1 MKKLVAL
8 LICFLL
14 ATPLAAQQSLTAEA
28 QRNVNISRKMVDDKR
43 NTQIAM
49 FMSFSQEEKEKFWPL
64 YREYREAMAGVGDK
78 RLAVIVDYA
87 NNVDRMTDPLAK
99 QLLDRSFKVE
109 KEFIQTKERYVKK
122 FRRILPD
129 IKVVRLMQLENRMDI
144 AVDMKVAE
152 GIPLMK

>member
-1 MKKLVAL
+1 MNRPMTL

-14 ATPLAAQQSLTAEA
+14 SLPAYAQSVDLADA
-28 QRNVNISRKMVDDKR
+28 QRTVNISRKMIDDKR
-43 NTQIAM
+43 NNQIAM
-49 FMSFSQEEKEKFWPL
+49 FMNFTQEEKEKFWPL
-64 YREYREAMAGVGDK
+64 YREYRKAMAAVGDK
-78 RLAVIVDYA
+78 RLAVIVNYA

-99 QLLDRSFKVE
+99 KLLDQSFEVDKD
-109 KEFIQTKERYVKK
+109 FIRTKERYVKK

>member
-1 MKKLVAL
+1 MKKLIAL

-99 QLLDRSFKVE
+99 QLLDRSFKVD

>member
-1 MKKLVAL
+1 MKRLTAL
-8 LICFLL
+8 LICFFI
-14 ATPLAAQQSLTAEA
+14 SLPVFAEKVDPAEA
-28 QRNVNISRKMVDDKR
+28 QRTINISRKMIDDKR
-43 NTQIAM
+43 NNQIAM
-49 FMSFSQEEKEKFWPL
+49 FMSFSQKEKEKFWPL
-64 YREYREAMAGVGDK
+64 YREYRTAMAAVGDK

-87 NNVDRMTDPLAK
+87 NNVDNMTDPLARK
-99 QLLDRSFKVE
+99 LLDRSFSVD
-109 KEFIQTKERYVKK
+109 KEFIHTKERYVKK

>member
-1 MKKLVAL
+1 MKKLIAL

-87 NNVDRMTDPLAK
+87 NNVERMTDPLAK
-99 QLLDRSFKVE
+99 QLLDRSFKVD

>member
-1 MKKLVAL
+1 MTL

-14 ATPLAAQQSLTAEA
+14 SLPAYAQSVDLADA
-28 QRNVNISRKMVDDKR
+28 QRTVNISRKMIDDKR
-43 NTQIAM
+43 NNQIAM
-49 FMSFSQEEKEKFWPL
+49 FMNFTQEEKEKFWPL
-64 YREYREAMAGVGDK
+64 YREYRKDMAAVGDK
-78 RLAVIVDYA
+78 RLAVIVNYA

-99 QLLDRSFKVE
+99 KLLDQSFEVDKD
-109 KEFIQTKERYVKK
+109 FIRTKERYVKK

>member
-1 MKKLVAL
+1 
-8 LICFLL
+8 
-14 ATPLAAQQSLTAEA
+14 
-28 QRNVNISRKMVDDKR
+28 
-43 NTQIAM
+43 

-87 NNVDRMTDPLAK
+87 NNVERMTDPLAK
-99 QLLDRSFKVE
+99 QLLDRSFKVD

>member
-1 MKKLVAL
+1 MKKLIAL

-99 QLLDRSFKVE
+99 QLLERSFKVD

>member
-1 MKKLVAL
+1 M
-8 LICFLL
+8 
-14 ATPLAAQQSLTAEA
+14 AA
-28 QRNVNISRKMVDDKR
+28 
-43 NTQIAM
+43 
-49 FMSFSQEEKEKFWPL
+49 
-64 YREYREAMAGVGDK
+64 VGDK
-78 RLAVIVDYA
+78 RLAVIVNYA

-99 QLLDRSFKVE
+99 KLLDQSFEVDKD
-109 KEFIQTKERYVKK
+109 FIRTKERYVKK

>member
-1 MKKLVAL
+1 MKRLITL

-14 ATPLAAQQSLTAEA
+14 SISAYAQTVDMAKA
-28 QRNVNISRKMVDDKR
+28 QRTVNISRKMIDDKR
-43 NTQIAM
+43 NNQIAM
-49 FMSFSQEEKEKFWPL
+49 FMHFTQQEKEKFWPL
-64 YREYREAMAGVGDK
+64 YREYRKAMAAVGDK

-87 NNVDRMTDPLAK
+87 NNVDKMTDPLAK
-99 QLLDRSFKVE
+99 KLLDRSFDVD
-109 KEFIQTKERYVKK
+109 KEFIRTKERYVKK

-152 GIPLMK
+152 DIPLMK

>member
-1 MKKLVAL
+1 MKKLIAL

-64 YREYREAMAGVGDK
+64 YREYREAMAGVDGGDRGFADVFRRVEI
-78 RLAVIVDYA
+78 RLAC
-87 NNVDRMTDPLAK
+87 T
-99 QLLDRSFKVE
+99 Q
-109 KEFIQTKERYVKK
+109 
-122 FRRILPD
+122 
-129 IKVVRLMQLENRMDI
+129 
-144 AVDMKVAE
+144 
-152 GIPLMK
+152 

>member
-1 MKKLVAL
+1 MKKLIAL

>member
-1 MKKLVAL
+1 MTL

-14 ATPLAAQQSLTAEA
+14 SLPAYAQSVDLADA
-28 QRNVNISRKMVDDKR
+28 QRTVNISRKMIDDKR
-43 NTQIAM
+43 NNQIAM
-49 FMSFSQEEKEKFWPL
+49 FMNFTQEEKEKFWPL
-64 YREYREAMAGVGDK
+64 YREYRKAMAAVGDK
-78 RLAVIVDYA
+78 RLAVIVNYA

-99 QLLDRSFKVE
+99 KLLDQSFEVDKD
-109 KEFIQTKERYVKK
+109 FIRTKERYVKK

>member
-1 MKKLVAL
+1 MKKLIAL

-43 NTQIAM
+43 NTQIAI

-99 QLLDRSFKVE
+99 QLLDRSFKVD

>member
-1 MKKLVAL
+1 MTL

-14 ATPLAAQQSLTAEA
+14 SLPAYAQSVDLADA
-28 QRNVNISRKMVDDKR
+28 QRTVNISRKMIDDKR
-43 NTQIAM
+43 NNQIAM
-49 FMSFSQEEKEKFWPL
+49 FMNFTREEKEKFWPL
-64 YREYREAMAGVGDK
+64 YREYRKTMAAVGDK
-78 RLAVIVDYA
+78 RLAVIVNYA

-99 QLLDRSFKVE
+99 KLLDQSFEVDKD
-109 KEFIQTKERYVKK
+109 FIRTKERYVKK

>member
-1 MKKLVAL
+1 MKTLTAL
-8 LICFLL
+8 LICFIVSGPLL
-14 ATPLAAQQSLTAEA
+14 AQSSLTADA

-49 FMSFSQEEKEKFWPL
+49 FMSFTKEEKEKFWPL
-64 YREYREAMAGVGDK
+64 YREFRTAMAAVGDK

-87 NNVDRMTDPLAK
+87 NNVDNMTDSLAR
-99 QLLDRSFKVE
+99 QLLDRSFKVD
-109 KEFIQTKERYVKK
+109 KEFTRTKESYVKK

-144 AVDMKVAE
+144 AVDMKIAE

>member
-1 MKKLVAL
+1 MTL

-14 ATPLAAQQSLTAEA
+14 SLPAYAQSVDLADA
-28 QRNVNISRKMVDDKR
+28 QRTVNISRKMIDDKR
-43 NTQIAM
+43 NNQIAM
-49 FMSFSQEEKEKFWPL
+49 FMNFTQEEKEKFWPL
-64 YREYREAMAGVGDK
+64 YREYRKTMAAVGDK
-78 RLAVIVDYA
+78 RLAVIVNYA

-99 QLLDRSFKVE
+99 KLLDQSFEVDKD
-109 KEFIQTKERYVKK
+109 FIRTKERYVKK

>member
-1 MKKLVAL
+1 MKTLIAL
-8 LICFLL
+8 LICLIFAAPLL
-14 ATPLAAQQSLTAEA
+14 AQNPVTADA
-28 QRNVNISRKMVDDKR
+28 QRNVNISRKMIDDKR

-49 FMSFSQEEKEKFWPL
+49 FMNFTQQEKEKFWPL
-64 YREYREAMAGVGDK
+64 YRDYRKAMAAVGDK

-87 NNVDRMTDPLAK
+87 NNVDNMTDSLAR
-99 QLLDRSFKVE
+99 QLLDRTFKID
-109 KEFIQTKERYVKK
+109 KEFIRTKESYVKK

>member
-1 MKKLVAL
+1 MKKLIAL

-78 RLAVIVDYA
+78 RLAVIVYYA

-99 QLLDRSFKVE
+99 QLLDRSFKVD

>member
-1 MKKLVAL
+1 MKKPIAL

-14 ATPLAAQQSLTAEA
+14 SFPVYALNVDLADA
-28 QRNVNISRKMVDDKR
+28 QRTVNISRKMIDDKR
-43 NTQIAM
+43 NNQIAM
-49 FMSFSQEEKEKFWPL
+49 FMTFTQQEKEKFWPL
-64 YREYREAMAGVGDK
+64 YREYRKAMAAVGDK
-78 RLAVIVDYA
+78 RLAVIVEYA
-87 NNVDRMTDPLAK
+87 NNVDNMTDPLAK
-99 QLLDRSFKVE
+99 KLLDRSFDVD
-109 KEFIQTKERYVKK
+109 KEFIRTKERYVKK

>member
-1 MKKLVAL
+1 MKKLIAL

-64 YREYREAMAGVGDK
+64 YREYREAMASVGDK

-99 QLLDRSFKVE
+99 QLLDRSFKVD